1 MVVVVRCPER
11 SVERGSVLAAQ
22 RKSSAFLG
30 GKALVAGAEYCV
42 LMVSTLPFTLKAMML
57 ARNPK
62 DER

>member
-30 GKALVAGAEYCV
+30 GQGTGRGCGVLCIDSQHLALH
-42 LMVSTLPFTLKAMML
+42 S
-57 ARNPK
+57 
-62 DER
+62 